1 MGKIRLTLAFIVIA
15 FHTGFPL
22 LGPFAIIVFYIFSG
36 YVITYGLVNG
46 GLQNG
51 FVNYAKKR
59 TKRIAPTLIIV
70 SALQIAFLFLVS
82 KLFDSQIMILF
93 KNFKEFNYD
102 NLLSYYN
109 LLNFE
114 IFYQP
119 FPPLLS
125 FQYLLIPSSWSI
137 FNEII
142 YYFVIFIFLK
152 ATMKSEKLRFFL
164 LILTLII
171 IQVIGVSSAQQDL
184 GLLNKYVY
192 FNSITGF
199 SYFLIGSSL
208 CLSKKQNSNFRRSRY
223 IFGPFLILILCTFTL
238 VFGGPEWIFPK
249 IPVYSWIMFSYFVS
263 ILSVITI
270 ATLSKVRSK
279 FDIFCGYHS
288 YGVYIYAA
296 LFFLLIEFSKISLVN
311 FGFES
316 LGKLESLVFV
326 SFASLFSSILQ
337 EYLLGYKWRN
347 LFTKLL
353 KSH

>member
-51 FVNYAKKR
+51 FVRYAIKR
-59 TKRIAPTLIIV
+59 LKRVAPTLLIV
-70 SALQIAFLFLVS
+70 SSLQIAFLFIVS
-82 KLFDSQIMILF
+82 KMFDSQVISLF

-102 NLLSYYN
+102 NLFEYYN
-109 LLNFE
+109 LMNFE
-114 IFYQP
+114 IFYQT

-125 FQYLLIPSSWSI
+125 FQFLLIPSSWSI
-137 FNEII
+137 YNEII
-142 YYFVIFIFLK
+142 YYFVIFIFLR
-152 ATMKSEKLRFFL
+152 ATIKLEKLRFFL
-164 LILTLII
+164 IILTITI

-199 SYFLIGSSL
+199 SYFLLGCSL
-208 CLSKKQNSNFRRSRY
+208 CLSKVKLNSDRFSY
-223 IFGPFLILILCTFTL
+223 IFGPFLILILCTFSVVL
-238 VFGGPEWIFPK
+238 GGPEWIFPK
-249 IPVYSWIMFSYFVS
+249 IPVYSWMMFSYFIS
-263 ILSVITI
+263 ILTVITI

-279 FDIFCGYHS
+279 FDVFCGYHS

-296 LFFLLIEFSKISLVN
+296 LFFLLIEFSKISSVN

-326 SFASLFSSILQ
+326 CFASLFSSILQ
-337 EYLLGYKWRN
+337 EYLFGAKGRN
-347 LFTKLL
+347 LLTKSL
-353 KSH
+353 KN